1 MNEQI
6 GAYRIEQHG
15 AKVRSVHDLV
25 DNRIAR
31 GFVASI
37 ETLLDDIAA
46 AFLLGEFLHVR
57 ENAAAEPQR
66 LARPRV
72 FD

>member
-1 MNEQI
+1 MNHRLH
-6 GAYRIEQHG
+6 AYRIEQHG
-15 AKVRSVHDLV
+15 PKVRSAHDLG
-25 DNRIAR
+25 DNQIAR
-31 GFVASI
+31 GFVAPVQA
-37 ETLLDDIAA
+37 LFNYIAA
-46 AFLLGEFLHVR
+46 AFLFGELLHVR